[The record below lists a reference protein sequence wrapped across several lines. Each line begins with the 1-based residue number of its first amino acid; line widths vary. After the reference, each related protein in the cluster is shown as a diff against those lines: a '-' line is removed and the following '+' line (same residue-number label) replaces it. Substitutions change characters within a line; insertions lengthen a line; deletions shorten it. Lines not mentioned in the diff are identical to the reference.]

1 METLVEMQADE
12 IVSCRCSFFLKSR
25 HKCVIFLGE
34 TSEEEEEIRGG
45 TGGGDRGPVGDGHS
59 SRDRAHL

>member
-1 METLVEMQADE
+1 MF
-12 IVSCRCSFFLKSR
+12 FFLKSR

-34 TSEEEEEIRGG
+34 TSEEEAEIRGG